1 MESQS
6 IDLMFAL
13 RGALKKTLISSHI
26 LSSVEKLQGST
37 PLRRLLLG
45 YALSGEKVSRETRL
59 VDDWTVGAAE
69 KAGYIYLSPI
79 VTAVGEKRS
88 NEEVS
93 TKFRVVVPLI
103 FYGFFTEG
111 IVPGDLLDIE
121 YVESQ
126 LRSSI
131 D

>member
-1 MESQS
+1 
-6 IDLMFAL
+6 MFATTNTNTQSL
-13 RGALKKTLISSHI
+13 THSLAHTLKHSLPRSISS
-26 LSSVEKLQGST
+26 LLQSFNN
-37 PLRRLLLG
+37 L
-45 YALSGEKVSRETRL
+45 YNINK
-59 VDDWTVGAAE
+59 DDWTVGVAE

-79 VTAVGEKRS
+79 VIAVGEKRS
-88 NEEVS
+88 NEDVS